1 MGFLWDES
9 DDEDESDKKIEFD
22 ELFEI
27 WKLLIIMW
35 SYSYNEYEVIMNF
48 LYDFGLFFV
57 NEVWKCEECYSENG
71 FWKYFIWKNYYIY
84 YCNI

>member
-9 DDEDESDKKIEFD
+9 DDEDENDKKIEFD
-22 ELFEI
+22 EILEI

-48 LYDFGLFFV
+48 LYDFGLV
-57 NEVWKCEECYSENG
+57 
-71 FWKYFIWKNYYIY
+71 FIIGY
-84 YCNI
+84 